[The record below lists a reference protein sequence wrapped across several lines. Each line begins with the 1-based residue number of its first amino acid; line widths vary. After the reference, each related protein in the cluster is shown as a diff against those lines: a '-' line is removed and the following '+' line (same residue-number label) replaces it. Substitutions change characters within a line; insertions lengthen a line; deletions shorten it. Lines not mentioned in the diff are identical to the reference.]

1 MCEVSSF
8 PFPHF
13 CFLLQTYRT
22 VSILFRW
29 LCETA
34 VVSYLSFKGFRGNRR
49 TASQNWSSSAWRTFD
64 RCVNQ
69 LSCVFPRLRSNMSV
83 YYEFS
88 FTLEILTFV
97 LVGHCDYF
105 GFGYKINWEMLLH
118 FQTFYFTLYKGH
130 WLPSTLQN
138 ISRLLFVLICKTKS
152 YFSREFNNC

>member
-1 MCEVSSF
+1 MCEKSRVFLFHIFVSFYRLTGPFLFYFADFVRQRLFLIF
-8 PFPHF
+8 PLKVFAGIGARPIRIDPLAHGGP
-13 CFLLQTYRT
+13 L
-22 VSILFRW
+22 
-29 LCETA
+29 TA
-34 VVSYLSFKGFRGNRR
+34 VL
-49 TASQNWSSSAWRTFD
+49 TSS
-64 RCVNQ
+64 V
-69 LSCVFPRLRSNMSV
+69 VFSRVWGQIWV

-138 ISRLLFVLICKTKS
+138 ISCLLFVLICKTKS